1 MRNLS
6 IFRKSMLAAGV
17 TMVFAAVP
25 FSQAMALDAMS
36 SPQSSSSRSSDES
49 MSAKTHDAWITTK
62 VKSELAGAKHVKSTD
77 ISVTTT
83 KGVVALSGTVTST
96 KEKNHVVHVAKKV
109 KGVKSVDASALTVA
123 AASSSS
129 NGNN

>member
-83 KGVVALSGTVTST
+83 KGVTST